1 MNFHWPALIT
11 SLVLFLLLGVAWNV
25 SRARGKYK
33 VAAPATS
40 GNIDFERAY
49 RVQMNTM
56 EYTLIF
62 LPALWLFAY
71 YVNAAWASLL
81 GGIWLA
87 SRIWYAVAYTR
98 DARKRGPAFGLS
110 VVILGILAFG
120 SLFGI
125 LRQLL

>member
-40 GNIDFERAY
+40 GNIAFERAY